1 MRKRRDQRLAQYQ
14 KIRDCLEGEDQVKDQ
29 GTLYL
34 KKPDAMTTQNYE
46 AYKERAQFYGAAE
59 STLRALVGL
68 ALRKD
73 PVIKL
78 PPRLEGL
85 RHSATNDRAPLSVM
99 IEQMVR
105 EVMAMGRFGL
115 LLDFPREG
123 ASALTP
129 PHFVTWTAETIDDF
143 SVAYIDGQLELTQ
156 VILASDE
163 DLDGDQIYLDLCLED
178 GIYRIRRYIEQGA
191 NKARVDIEDEI
202 VPTVKGKPL
211 TFIPFIFV
219 SDKNL
224 NPNDEKPPLLDLC
237 NLNLG
242 HYRNSADREH
252 AMFLTATPTPWIAGN
267 VPIDKVPT
275 CIGSGTVWN
284 LPEGTQVG
292 MLEFQGPSMT
302 AFKELMGEKLDQMA
316 SLGARMLSASMN
328 RNETTATATQRSR
341 SELSLLQSV
350 VVMVEAALTRL
361 LRLAADWMG
370 ERPDEVSVTFSR
382 DFIEVS
388 MDPAGIVAQMKLWQ
402 AGAISRQTLYENLQQ
417 GEIARADRS
426 YADEKD
432 MIEEEGGDLS
442 LPISILKM
450 PPAA

>member
-1 MRKRRDQRLAQYQ
+1 MFKRRDQRLAQYR

-29 GTLYL
+29 GQLYL
-34 KKPDAMTTQNYE
+34 KKPDAMTTANYE

-78 PPRLEGL
+78 PARLEPL
-85 RHSATNDRAPLSVM
+85 RLSATNDRAPLSVM

-105 EVMAMGRFGL
+105 EVMSMGRFGL
-115 LLDFPREG
+115 MLDFPQ
-123 ASALTP
+123 SNTTVLTP
-129 PHFVTWTAETIDDF
+129 PHFVTWTAESIEDYK
-143 SVAYIDGQLELTQ
+143 VAYNDGQLELTQ

-163 DLDGDQIYLDLCLED
+163 ALDGDQIFLELCLED
-178 GIYRIRRYIEQGA
+178 GIYRIRRFIEKGV
-191 NKARVDIEDEI
+191 NESRLDVGEEI
-202 VPTVKGKPL
+202 IPIIKGRPL

-224 NPNDEKPPLLDLC
+224 TPNDEKPPLLDLC

-267 VPIDKVPT
+267 LSADKVPT

-302 AFKELMGEKLDQMA
+302 AFRELMGEKLDQMA

-328 RNETTATATQRSR
+328 RNETTSTATQRSR

-350 VVMVEAALTRL
+350 VVMTEAALTRL

-370 ERPDEVSVTFSR
+370 ENPDDVSVTFSR
-382 DFIEVS
+382 DFIEVT
-388 MDPAGIVAQMKLWQ
+388 MDPAGMVAQMKLWQ
-402 AGAISRQTLYENLQQ
+402 SGAISRQTLYENLQQ
-417 GEIARADRS
+417 GEVARADRS
-426 YADEKD
+426 YQDEKD
-432 MIEEEGGDLS
+432 LIDEEGGDMSPLVAL
-442 LPISILKM
+442 LPD
-450 PPAA
+450 PAQ

>member
-1 MRKRRDQRLAQYQ
+1 VFKRRDQRLAQYQ

-29 GTLYL
+29 GQLYL
-34 KKPDAMTTQNYE
+34 KRPDAMTTQNYL

-68 ALRKD
+68 ALRKA

-78 PPRLEGL
+78 PPRLESL
-85 RHSATNDRAPLSVM
+85 RLSATNDRSPLSVM

-115 LLDFPREG
+115 MLDFPREG
-123 ASALTP
+123 ASALTA
-129 PHFVTWTAETIDDF
+129 PHFVTWTAETIEDF
-143 SVAYIDGQLELTQ
+143 KVEFIDGQLELTQ

-163 DLDGDQIYLDLCLED
+163 SLDGDQIFLDLCLED
-178 GIYRIRRYIEQGA
+178 GIYRIRRYIQQGA
-191 NKARVDIEDEI
+191 NKARVDMGEEI
-202 VPTVKGKPL
+202 IPMVKGKPL
-211 TFIPFIFV
+211 SFIPFVFV

-284 LPEGTQVG
+284 LPEGTVVG

-316 SLGARMLSASMN
+316 SLGARMLSTSMN
-328 RNETTATATQRSR
+328 RNETTSTATQRAR

-350 VVMVEAALTRL
+350 VVMCEAALTRL
-361 LRLAADWMG
+361 LRLASEWMG
-370 ERPDEVSVTFSR
+370 EQPDDVSVTFSR
-382 DFIEVS
+382 DFIEVT
-388 MDPAGIVAQMKLWQ
+388 MDPAGILAQMKLWQ
-402 AGAISRQTLYENLQQ
+402 SGAISRQTLYENLQQ
-417 GEIARADRS
+417 GEVARADRS
-426 YADEKD
+426 YQDEAD
-432 MIEEEGGDLS
+432 MIDEEGGDLS
-442 LPISILKM
+442 RIVPISLT
-450 PPAA
+450 

>member
-1 MRKRRDQRLAQYQ
+1 MLKRRDQRLAQYQ

-34 KKPDAMTTQNYE
+34 KRPDAMTTQNYA

-78 PPRLEGL
+78 PPRLEPL
-85 RHSATNDRAPLSVM
+85 RHSASNDRAPLSVM
-99 IEQMVR
+99 IEHMVR

-115 LLDFPREG
+115 MLDFPQ
-123 ASALTP
+123 SNNSVLTP
-129 PHFVTWTAETIDDF
+129 PHFVAWTAETIEDF
-143 SVAYIDGQLELTQ
+143 KVAYIDGQLELTQ

-163 DLDGDQIYLDLCLED
+163 DLDGDQIFLDLVLED
-178 GIYRIRRYIEQGA
+178 AVYRIRRYVEQGA
-191 NKARVDIEDEI
+191 NKARADIGEEI
-202 VPTVKGKPL
+202 IPLVKGKPL
-211 TFIPFIFV
+211 TSIPFIFV

-267 VPIDKVPT
+267 VPQDKVPKT
-275 CIGSGTVWN
+275 IGSGTVWN

-302 AFKELMGEKLDQMA
+302 AFRELMGEKLDQMA
-316 SLGARMLSASMN
+316 SLGARMLSVSVN

-370 ERPDEVSVTFSR
+370 DQPDDVAVTFSR
-382 DFIEVS
+382 DFIEVT
-388 MDPAGIVAQMKLWQ
+388 MDPAGILAQMKLWQ
-402 AGAISRQTLYENLQQ
+402 TGAISRATLYENLQQ

-426 YADEKD
+426 WEEEKD
-432 MIEEEGGDLS
+432 MIETEGGDLS
-442 LPISILKM
+442 APLMIVNGG
-450 PPAA
+450 AA

>member
-1 MRKRRDQRLAQYQ
+1 MKRRDQRLAQYQ

-29 GTLYL
+29 GMLYL
-34 KKPDAMTTQNYE
+34 KRPDAMTAQNYL

-78 PPRLEGL
+78 PPRLESL

-115 LLDFPREG
+115 MLDFPRQS
-123 ASALTP
+123 ATALTA
-129 PHFVTWTAETIDDF
+129 PHFVTWTAETIEDF
-143 SVAYIDGQLELTQ
+143 KVAYIDGQLELTQ

-163 DLDGDQIYLDLCLED
+163 SLDGDQIFLDLVLED

-191 NKARVDIEDEI
+191 NKARTDIEEEI
-202 VPTVKGKPL
+202 IPTVKGKPL

-267 VPIDKVPT
+267 VPADKVPT
-275 CIGSGTVWN
+275 SIGSGTVWN

-316 SLGARMLSASMN
+316 SLGARMLSTSMN

-361 LRLAADWMG
+361 LRLAADWTG
-370 ERPDEVSVTFSR
+370 EQPDDVSVTFSR
-382 DFIEVS
+382 DFIEVT
-388 MDPAGIVAQMKLWQ
+388 MDPAGMVAQMKLWQ
-402 AGAISRQTLYENLQQ
+402 SGAISRQTLYENLQQ

-432 MIEEEGGDLS
+432 MIEADNGDLS
-442 LPISILKM
+442 APLLILNGG
-450 PPAA
+450 AAA

>member
-1 MRKRRDQRLAQYQ
+1 MKRRDQRLAQYQ

-29 GTLYL
+29 GQLYL
-34 KKPDAMTTQNYE
+34 KKPDAMTAQNYL

-78 PPRLEGL
+78 PPRLEPL

-115 LLDFPREG
+115 MLDFPQNNTTV
-123 ASALTP
+123 LTP
-129 PHFVTWTAETIDDF
+129 PHFVTWTAETIEDF
-143 SVAYIDGQLELTQ
+143 KVVYIDGQLELTQ

-163 DLDGDQIYLDLCLED
+163 SLDGDQIFLDLCLED
-178 GIYRIRRYIEQGA
+178 GIYRIRRYVQGA
-191 NKARVDIEDEI
+191 NKARADIGEEI
-202 VPTVKGKPL
+202 IPTVKGKPL

-275 CIGSGTVWN
+275 SIGSGTVWN

-316 SLGARMLSASMN
+316 SLGARMLSTSMN

-361 LRLAADWMG
+361 LRLASEWLG
-370 ERPDEVSVTFSR
+370 EQPDDVSVTFSR
-382 DFIEVS
+382 DFIEVT
-388 MDPAGIVAQMKLWQ
+388 MDPAGMVAQMKLWQ
-402 AGAISRQTLYENLQQ
+402 SGAISRQTLYENLQQ

-426 YADEKD
+426 FDEETD
-432 MIEEEGGDLS
+432 LIDEEGGDLS
-442 LPISILKM
+442 RIVPILK
-450 PPAA
+450 PVA

>member
-1 MRKRRDQRLAQYQ
+1 MKRRDQRLAQYQ

-29 GTLYL
+29 GQLYL
-34 KKPDAMTTQNYE
+34 KKPDAMTAQNYL

-78 PPRLEGL
+78 PPRLESL

-115 LLDFPREG
+115 MLDFPQNNTTV
-123 ASALTP
+123 LTP
-129 PHFVTWTAETIDDF
+129 PHFVTWTAETIEDF
-143 SVAYIDGQLELTQ
+143 KVQYIDSQLELTQ

-163 DLDGDQIYLDLCLED
+163 SLDGDQIFLDLCLED
-178 GIYRIRRYIEQGA
+178 GIYRIRRYVQGA
-191 NKARVDIEDEI
+191 NKARADIGEEI
-202 VPTVKGKPL
+202 IPTVKGKPL

-275 CIGSGTVWN
+275 SIGSGTVWN

-316 SLGARMLSASMN
+316 SLGARMLSTSMN

-361 LRLAADWMG
+361 LRLASEWMG
-370 ERPDEVSVTFSR
+370 EQPDDVSVTFSR
-382 DFIEVS
+382 DFIEVT
-388 MDPAGIVAQMKLWQ
+388 MDPAGMVAQMKLWQ
-402 AGAISRQTLYENLQQ
+402 SGAISRQTLYENLQQ

-426 YADEKD
+426 FDEETD
-432 MIEEEGGDLS
+432 LIDEEGGDLS
-442 LPISILKM
+442 QIVPILK
-450 PPAA
+450 PVA

>member
-1 MRKRRDQRLAQYQ
+1 MFKRRDQRLAQYR

-29 GTLYL
+29 GQLYL
-34 KKPDAMTTQNYE
+34 KKPDAMTTANYE

-78 PPRLEGL
+78 PPRLEPL
-85 RHSATNDRAPLSVM
+85 RLSATNDRAPLSVM

-115 LLDFPREG
+115 MLDFPQI
-123 ASALTP
+123 ATVLTP
-129 PHFVTWTAETIDDF
+129 PHFVTWTAESIEDYK
-143 SVAYIDGQLELTQ
+143 VAYNDGQLELTQ

-163 DLDGDQIYLDLCLED
+163 ALDGDQIFLDLCLED
-178 GIYRIRRYIEQGA
+178 GIYRIRRFIEKGV
-191 NKARVDIEDEI
+191 KKSRLDVGEEI
-202 VPTVKGKPL
+202 IPIIKGRPL

-224 NPNDEKPPLLDLC
+224 TPSDEKPPLLDLC

-302 AFKELMGEKLDQMA
+302 AFRELMGEKLDQMA

-328 RNETTATATQRSR
+328 RNETTSTATQRSR

-350 VVMVEAALTRL
+350 VVMTEAALTRL

-370 ERPDEVSVTFSR
+370 ENPDDVSVAFSR
-382 DFIEVS
+382 DFIEVT

-402 AGAISRQTLYENLQQ
+402 SGAISRQTLYENLQQ
-417 GEIARADRS
+417 GEIARSDRS
-426 YADEKD
+426 YQDEKD
-432 MIEEEGGDLS
+432 LIDEEGGDMSPLVAL
-442 LPISILKM
+442 LPD
-450 PPAA
+450 PAA

>member
-1 MRKRRDQRLAQYQ
+1 MLKRRDQRLAQYQ

-29 GTLYL
+29 GQLYL
-34 KKPDAMTTQNYE
+34 KKPDAMTAQNYL

-78 PPRLEGL
+78 TPRLESL

-115 LLDFPREG
+115 MLDFPQNNTTV
-123 ASALTP
+123 LTP
-129 PHFVTWTAETIDDF
+129 PHFVTWTAETIEDF
-143 SVAYIDGQLELTQ
+143 KVAYIDGQLELTQ

-163 DLDGDQIYLDLCLED
+163 SLDGDQIFLDLCLED
-178 GIYRIRRYIEQGA
+178 GIYHIRRYVQGA
-191 NKARVDIEDEI
+191 NKARADIGEEI
-202 VPTVKGKPL
+202 IPTVKGKPL

-275 CIGSGTVWN
+275 SIGSGTVWN

-316 SLGARMLSASMN
+316 SLGARMLSTSMN

-350 VVMVEAALTRL
+350 VVMCEAALTRL
-361 LRLAADWMG
+361 LRLASEWMG
-370 ERPDEVSVTFSR
+370 EQPDDVSVTFSR
-382 DFIEVS
+382 DFIEVT
-388 MDPAGIVAQMKLWQ
+388 MDPAGMVAQMKLWQ
-402 AGAISRQTLYENLQQ
+402 SGAISRQTLYENLQQ

-426 YADEKD
+426 FDEETD
-432 MIEEEGGDLS
+432 LIDEEGGDLS
-442 LPISILKM
+442 RIVPILK
-450 PPAA
+450 PVA

>member
-1 MRKRRDQRLAQYQ
+1 MLKRRDQRLAQYQ

-29 GTLYL
+29 GQLYL
-34 KKPDAMTTQNYE
+34 KKPDAMTAQNYL

-78 PPRLEGL
+78 TPRLESL

-115 LLDFPREG
+115 MLDFPQ
-123 ASALTP
+123 SNTTVLTP
-129 PHFVTWTAETIDDF
+129 PHFVTWTAETIEDF
-143 SVAYIDGQLELTQ
+143 KVAYIDGQLELTQ

-163 DLDGDQIYLDLCLED
+163 SLDGDQIFLDLCLED
-178 GIYRIRRYIEQGA
+178 GIYRIRRYVQGA
-191 NKARVDIEDEI
+191 NKARADIGEEI
-202 VPTVKGKPL
+202 IPTVKGKPL

-275 CIGSGTVWN
+275 SIGSGTVWN

-316 SLGARMLSASMN
+316 SLGARMLSTSMN

-350 VVMVEAALTRL
+350 VVMCEAALTRL
-361 LRLAADWMG
+361 LRLASEWMG
-370 ERPDEVSVTFSR
+370 EQPDDVSVTFSR
-382 DFIEVS
+382 DFIEVT
-388 MDPAGIVAQMKLWQ
+388 MDPAGMVAQMKLWQ
-402 AGAISRQTLYENLQQ
+402 SGAISRQTLYENLQQ

-426 YADEKD
+426 FDEETD
-432 MIEEEGGDLS
+432 LIDEEGGDLS
-442 LPISILKM
+442 RIVPILK
-450 PPAA
+450 PVA